1 MYKILK
7 AKRKNHVLFVPNF
20 IVHKNFINHYKNIK
34 ILSKQNFIFIENLIS
49 FSEFKNCL
57 LKLLFSERLEIKKK
71 KFKKFFLIDCTLLIN
86 YEYNSKKDFY
96 SEFQSNIKII
106 FIKKLSKYNFKISKT
121 ICRFENQAID
131 RSWFYGFRKYFPNIK
146 NFGYQGFLYYPHL
159 LNQSP
164 TLYEEKAKVLPNEI
178 LVPGKLALKHR
189 KEFYKEI
196 KLKIAP
202 SFKKHF
208 SNKKKKA
215 KKIYK
220 FTLALCGIYPLDESL
235 ISWVIFA
242 LSRNSNIKVII
253 KPHPML
259 SIQKFQNLISRKLS
273 NQIIISKEPADILL
287 QKSEFLISSGPTSIV
302 FESLLHGCKLLY
314 INLDP
319 SDIFIL
325 KKKLIKKENFEFI
338 KKKYSLL
345 KIMTKYNNLPI
356 RKNNYKK
363 QSFFYS
369 KLTNNNLKFFY

>member
-34 ILSKQNFIFIENLIS
+34 ILSKQDFIFIENLIS

-71 KFKKFFLIDCTLLIN
+71 KFKKFFLIDCSLLIN

-96 SEFQSNIKII
+96 SEFQSKIKII
-106 FIKKLSKYNFKISKT
+106 FIRKLSKYNLKISKT

-131 RSWFYGFRKYFPNIK
+131 RSWFYGFRKYFPSIK
-146 NFGYQGFLYYPHL
+146 NFGYQGFLYSPHL

-202 SFKKHF
+202 SFNKYF
-208 SNKKKKA
+208 PNKKKKA

-220 FTLALCGIYPLDESL
+220 FTLALCGIYSLDESL
-235 ISWVIFA
+235 ISWVIFV

-314 INLDP
+314 LNLDP

-356 RKNNYKK
+356 RKNNYMK